1 MFRWGI
7 AKGLGNEK
15 RTKKSLFNVGIFW
28 TRLDTTFRL
37 GDLCLGNSNQVV
49 QKNLFARYSNK
60 KKRSPSSHEKCLF
73 LYSNRR
79 FVLIYSQY
87 KPIFY
92 KANIPIRKYKI

>member
-1 MFRWGI
+1 
-7 AKGLGNEK
+7 
-15 RTKKSLFNVGIFW
+15 
-28 TRLDTTFRL
+28 
-37 GDLCLGNSNQVV
+37 
-49 QKNLFARYSNK
+49 
-60 KKRSPSSHEKCLF
+60 